1 MISKELFCKTI
12 ADIQAEDKKMHEF
25 DAALNKICDSSV
37 VFDADNLYLS
47 ALLHLLGEE
56 LDDKTNTIQWWLY
69 EHVRKCIWYDFQDGR
84 RMRYDMPT
92 AESLYDYLTLPF
104 EQLHLEVDTGNDN
117 DIEAPGLS

>member
-12 ADIQAEDKKMHEF
+12 ADIQTQDAKMYEF
-25 DAALNKICDSSV
+25 DSALNKICDSSV

-47 ALLHLLGEE
+47 ALIRLLEEE
-56 LDDKTNTIQWWLY
+56 LDDKAGTIQWWLY
-69 EHVRKCIWYDFQDGR
+69 EQVRKCIWYDFTDGR

-104 EQLHLEVDTGNDN
+104 EQLHLISILKSDN
-117 DIEAPGLS
+117 T

>member
-12 ADIQAEDKKMHEF
+12 ADIQTQDAKMHEF
-25 DAALNKICDSSV
+25 DVALNKICDSSV

-47 ALLHLLGEE
+47 ALIRLLEEE
-56 LDDKTNTIQWWLY
+56 LDDKAGTIQWWLY
-69 EHVRKCIWYDFQDGR
+69 EQVRKCIWYDFQDGR

-104 EQLHLEVDTGNDN
+104 EQFHLISILKSDN
-117 DIEAPGLS
+117 T